1 MNKKGFLVLM
11 VFALLFLLVGLQ
23 PASAVPVVQND
34 NGVGDALIYQYYNAR
49 GELTFLRV
57 VNTSS
62 DYGIAVK
69 IRFREGDDSNEVLDF
84 FICLSENDQ
93 WSAWVAGDTDPNNPA
108 LLYWYDDD
116 TPTYPDPNGNND
128 PADNFLASV
137 ALKYS
142 DTGAAAAVSAD
153 DTKEGYAEILGV
165 FSFAPGEAIKTPN
178 ACGEALGYWASLSQA
193 PNETGGNAYYSG
205 DFDPA
210 TDLTSVIAPYESLFG
225 AAVIFDPVAFATYT
239 AYGAYSYNAVPLW
252 ACLETIPQG
261 LTLATEGK
269 PRWND
274 CIDPADPNRD
284 TNVEAIAAV
293 NLALTKSELFA
304 LYDIEDDLAGAS
316 DIINIFPTRRES
328 IELLINAGPFADAAT
343 IIGGQVCIDTDDDGD
358 CDKDVCEDIP
368 TTIYDDEENS
378 PTTTGFSPGETP
390 VPQKCQDV
398 NYVVVGLGNSP
409 ILNTSLLS
417 YTLESPYEIGW
428 VRETLTSEADNMTWD
443 PWVGAYKLGLPVLGL
458 ELGYF
463 VDGDPGW
470 MLPLRHTLYISGG
483 LQ

>member
-1 MNKKGFLVLM
+1 M
-11 VFALLFLLVGLQ
+11 
-23 PASAVPVVQND
+23 
-34 NGVGDALIYQYYNAR
+34 
-49 GELTFLRV
+49 TFLRV

-62 DYGIAVK
+62 EYGIAVK

-93 WSAWVAGDTDPNNPA
+93 WSAWLAGDTDDNNPA

-116 TPTYPDPNGNND
+116 TPTYPDPNGDND
-128 PADNFLASV
+128 PANNFLASV

-153 DTKEGYAEILGV
+153 DTKEGYAEILGI

-178 ACGEALGYWASLSQA
+178 ACGEALGYRASLSN
-193 PNETGGNAYYSG
+193 PPDERGNNTYYDN
-205 DFDPA
+205 DFDPSSLFY
-210 TDLTSVIAPYESLFG
+210 DEPYETLFG

-239 AYGAYSYNAVPLW
+239 AYGAYSYNAVPLLY
-252 ACLETIPQG
+252 CLEEIPTG
-261 LTLATEGK
+261 LTLGTEG
-269 PRWND
+269 PPTWED
-274 CIDPADPNRD
+274 CTD
-284 TNVEAIAAV
+284 TTDQYRNTRGAGPVQAV
-293 NLALTKSELFA
+293 NLALTKSELYA

-328 IELLINAGPFADAAT
+328 IRVLPDNGPFDNAAT
-343 IIGGQVCIDTDDDGD
+343 IIDDPTSPDDGRICIDSNGDKKCDD
-358 CDKDVCEDIP
+358 DVCEKIY

-378 PTTTGFSPGETP
+378 PTTTGFSPSETP

-428 VRETLTSEADNMTWD
+428 VRATLTSEADNMTWD